1 MSSSHSREDRTTFN
15 MTYPMYVMPIRVFV
29 QRYGS
34 GERILESHG
43 SLWQKGLWRTRSG
56 AERLASWF

>member
-43 SLWQKGLWRTRSG
+43 ALRRQKGLVT
-56 AERLASWF
+56 E